1 MYTVLEYVH
10 IHLSLSLQY
19 TPALRAT
26 MYLHIGVFMCMCIY
40 IIYTYRY
47 IVACPNAAEP
57 FEVVEEGSAPPAAQG
72 KSTAKDRAKP
82 ATKGTYA
89 TEVLLCVLEIPLYS
103 AFCRANVLGC

>member
-1 MYTVLEYVH
+1 
-10 IHLSLSLQY
+10 
-19 TPALRAT
+19 
-26 MYLHIGVFMCMCIY
+26 MYLRIGVFMCICIY

-57 FEVVEEGSAPPAAQG
+57 FEVVEEGSPPPPPGSGQEKAAYKAAQG

-103 AFCRANVLGC
+103 AFVEQMYWGADFENF

>member
-1 MYTVLEYVH
+1 MYVFIKMYTVLEYVH
-10 IHLSLSLQY
+10 IHLSLFSLQY

-72 KSTAKDRAKP
+72 KYTAKR
-82 ATKGTYA
+82 TYA
-89 TEVLLCVLEIPLYS
+89 TEVCSRNSSL
-103 AFCRANVLGC
+103 